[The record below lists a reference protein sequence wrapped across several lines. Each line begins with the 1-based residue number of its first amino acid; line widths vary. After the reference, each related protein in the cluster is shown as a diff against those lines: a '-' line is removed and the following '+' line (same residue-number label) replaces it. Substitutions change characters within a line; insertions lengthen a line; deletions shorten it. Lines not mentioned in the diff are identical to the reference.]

1 MRKPVAYLRKSKVPS
16 KAKSKATSN
25 ATSIGLSWQV
35 QEAQIRELASRHGD
49 EDLLLLSD
57 WGRSGRGDKT
67 RRRVEYLRLK
77 EMVANDEVSAVYSYS
92 LSRLARSLS
101 EYHALAELC
110 QDRGVPIRLCKEGEQ
125 DYSTPSGRLIMSILA
140 AVAQMEAELAQERAK
155 DTVALRRSRGDHIG
169 QPPYG
174 YKLVDGRLIEDP
186 ERPIEPV
193 LAAYRET
200 GSYHAAAKRLNAMRV
215 PSRRGQRWS
224 DTTVRR
230 IVAHAAPQ
238 DIKTSV
244 RATRKGAKGGGQRQL
259 LSGLLRCPCGT
270 TLTPS
275 KDRVRDYGPYYS
287 YICWRARHDPDHQ
300 ARSKIS
306 ERRLLPWIQ
315 AEAQRMHIPHG
326 ALAPDEQDGRR
337 EALEAERERI
347 ILLFTK
353 GTIDEARM
361 DAMIAEV
368 DAGLDE
374 LQEAAEVVDIPPA
387 IDWEVWKPED
397 INAVLRAM
405 WRHVELGD
413 DLMPVRAEWT
423 VPEWRAEGT

>member
-1 MRKPVAYLRKSKVPS
+1 MRKAVAYLRKSKV
-16 KAKSKATSN
+16 TSDRH
-25 ATSIGLSWQV
+25 LSWQV
-35 QEAQIRELASRHGD
+35 QEAQVRELASRHGD

-67 RRRVEYLRLK
+67 NARAQYLQLK
-77 EMVANDEVSAVYSYS
+77 QMVGDGQVAALYSYS

-110 QDRGVPIRLCKEGEQ
+110 RDHGVPIRLCKEGEQ
-125 DYSTPSGRLIMSILA
+125 DYASPSGRLVMHILA

-174 YKLVDGRLIEDP
+174 YTLVDGRLVEDP
-186 ERPIEPV
+186 ERPLEPV

-200 GSYHAAAKRLNAMRV
+200 GSYHAAAKRLNAMHV
-215 PSRRGQRWS
+215 PSKRGQRWG

-230 IVAHAAPQ
+230 IVAQAAPQ

-244 RATRKGAKGGGQRQL
+244 RATRRGAKGGGQRKL

-270 TLTPS
+270 TMTPS
-275 KDRVRDYGPYYS
+275 DVRVREHGPYYS

-300 ARSKIS
+300 ARSKIT
-306 ERRLLPWIQ
+306 ERKLLPWIR
-315 AEAQRMHIPHG
+315 AEAQRMHVPHG
-326 ALAPDEQDGRR
+326 ALAPDEQEGRR

-368 DAGLDE
+368 DAGLDQLE
-374 LQEAAEVVDIPPA
+374 AAAEVVDIPPT
-387 IDWEVWKPED
+387 IDWEAWKPED

-405 WRHVELGD
+405 WRHVELGA
-413 DLMPVRAEWT
+413 DLIPVRAEWT
-423 VPEWRAEGT
+423 VPEWRAEAA

>member
-1 MRKPVAYLRKSKVPS
+1 
-16 KAKSKATSN
+16 
-25 ATSIGLSWQV
+25 
-35 QEAQIRELASRHGD
+35 LAARHGD
-49 EDLLLLSD
+49 DDLLLLSD

-77 EMVANDEVSAVYSYS
+77 EMVADGQVSSIYSYS

-110 QDRGVPIRLCKEGEQ
+110 QDQDVPIRLCKEGEQ
-125 DYSTPSGRLIMSILA
+125 DYSSPSGRLIMSILA

-174 YKLVDGRLIEDP
+174 YNLVDGRLVEDP
-186 ERPIEPV
+186 EHPVEPI

-200 GSYHAAAKRLNAMRV
+200 GSYHAAAKRLNALRV
-215 PSRRGQRWS
+215 PSKRGQRWS

-230 IVAHAAPQ
+230 IVAMAAPH
-238 DIKTSV
+238 DMKTSV
-244 RATRKGAKGGGQRQL
+244 RATRRGAKGGGKRQL

-275 KDRVRDYGPYYS
+275 RDRVRAYGPYYS

-300 ARSKIS
+300 ARSKTS
-306 ERRLLPWIQ
+306 ERKLLPWIR
-315 AEAQRMHIPHG
+315 AEASRMHVPHG
-326 ALAPDEQDGRR
+326 SLAPDEQEGRR
-337 EALEAERERI
+337 EEVEAERERI

-361 DAMIAEV
+361 DTMVAEV
-368 DAGLDE
+368 DLRLDE
-374 LQEAAEVVDIPPA
+374 LEAAAEVVDIPPA
-387 IDWEVWKPED
+387 IDWDTWKPED
-397 INAVLRAM
+397 INGVLRAM

-423 VPEWRAEGT
+423 VPEWRSGAP